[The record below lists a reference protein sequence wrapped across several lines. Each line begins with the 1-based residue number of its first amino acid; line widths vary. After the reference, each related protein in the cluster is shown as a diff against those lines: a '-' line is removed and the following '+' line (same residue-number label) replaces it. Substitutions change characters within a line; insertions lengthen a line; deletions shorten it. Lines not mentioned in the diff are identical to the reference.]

1 MPARIPFPDVPQ
13 GLMSAMMAVEN
24 YIKNMDFDPS
34 LLELMRLHVSQ
45 LNDCAYC
52 IDMHY
57 KEAVAAGEQPLRLC
71 SLSVWP
77 STSLYDEKESAVL
90 AWAEAVT
97 LLTEDKISDELFE
110 KMRRI
115 FTQEQLANLTL
126 AVVQINSWNRL
137 AKSFGFEPGHY
148 RPGKH

>member
-1 MPARIPFPDVPQ
+1 MPARIPFPDVPH
-13 GLMSAMMAVEN
+13 GLMSTMMTIEH
-24 YIKNMDFDPS
+24 YIKSTGLDTR

-45 LNDCAYC
+45 LNSCAYC

-57 KEAVAAGEQPLRLC
+57 KEAIAAGEQALRLY
-71 SLSVWP
+71 SLSVWH
-77 STSLYDEKESAVL
+77 STSFYDEKESAVL

-115 FTQEQLANLTL
+115 FTKEQLANLTL
-126 AVVQINSWNRL
+126 AIVQINSWNRL
-137 AKSFGFEPGHY
+137 AKSFGFEAGHY
-148 RPGKH
+148 HPGQH

>member
-1 MPARIPFPDVPQ
+1 MPARISFPDVPH
-13 GLMSAMMAVEN
+13 GLMSAMMAVED
-24 YIKNMDFDPS
+24 YINGTGLGTR
-34 LLELMRLHVSQ
+34 LLELMRLRVSQ
-45 LNDCAYC
+45 LNGCAYC

-57 KEAVAAGEQPLRLC
+57 KEAIAAGEQDLRLY
-71 SLSVWP
+71 SLSVWHT
-77 STSLYDEKESAVL
+77 TSFYDEKENAVL

-97 LLTEDKISDELFE
+97 LLTEDKITNELFE

-148 RPGKH
+148 KTNKR

>member
-1 MPARIPFPDVPQ
+1 MPARIPFPDVPA
-13 GLMSAMMAVEN
+13 GLMSVMMAVEN
-24 YIKNMDFDPS
+24 YIKNMDLGPA

-45 LNDCAYC
+45 LNGCAYC

-57 KEAVAAGEQPLRLC
+57 KEAIAAGEQPVRLY

-137 AKSFGFEPGHY
+137 AKSFAFEPGHY

>member
-1 MPARIPFPDVPQ
+1 
-13 GLMSAMMAVEN
+13 MAVED
-24 YIKNMDFDPS
+24 YINGTGLGTR
-34 LLELMRLHVSQ
+34 LLELMRLRVSQ
-45 LNDCAYC
+45 LNGCAYC

-57 KEAVAAGEQPLRLC
+57 KEAIAAGEQDLRLY
-71 SLSVWP
+71 SLSVWHA
-77 STSLYDEKESAVL
+77 TSFYDEKENAVL

-97 LLTEDKISDELFE
+97 LLTEDKITNELFE

-148 RPGKH
+148 KTSKH